1 MTLSQHQS
9 QKICQ
14 GPLVQVARVTTC
26 QEWTCN
32 SLFFFVIM
40 KNEIDFIFYVLGNKT
55 RRDILPALSDEP
67 MYINQVSNE
76 VGIGQQAMLR
86 HMETLEDAGFVS
98 T

>member
-1 MTLSQHQS
+1 
-9 QKICQ
+9 
-14 GPLVQVARVTTC
+14 
-26 QEWTCN
+26 
-32 SLFFFVIM
+32 M

-55 RRDILPALSDEP
+55 RRDILSALSDEP
-67 MYINQVSNE
+67 MYFNQVSNE